1 MILSVD
7 GRTYRGE
14 ALDVHGVDPRAVAR
28 AIDADAADRSDDP
41 SVVVRG
47 PSPGPVIDR
56 VGVLSG
62 ETTIQLRATLAA
74 AARSRGREAPQ
85 DETLS
90 NLRAEISALDPPEV
104 DRRSARKALAEA
116 GDVEAELHERV
127 AELRGRVDA
136 LEERGEEADDARR
149 RLREAAA
156 ELTDARTERI
166 AAEERLDR
174 LDRQVRNAREKR
186 ERRLR
191 LEDRRDNRKRD
202 ARAHLAGVVWE
213 RFREALA
220 SVPGEATVGDEPGTY
235 EGDDLTAALA
245 AVRIAA
251 TESPVV
257 LACGRFPDARTAS
270 ECLGTPVIRVSEPD
284 AGW

>member
-14 ALDVHGVDPRAVAR
+14 ALDVHGVDPGVVAR
-28 AIDADAADRSDDP
+28 AIDSEGPDRRDDP
-41 SVVVRG
+41 SIVVRG
-47 PSPGPVIDR
+47 PSSGPVVGR

-62 ETTIQLRATLAA
+62 ETTIRLRATLAA

-90 NLRAEISALDPPEV
+90 NLRAELSALDPPEV

-116 GDVEAELHERV
+116 GDVEDELHERV
-127 AELRGRVDA
+127 AELRGRVDT
-136 LEERGEEADDARR
+136 LEQRGEEADDARR

-156 ELTDARTERI
+156 ELTEARTERI

-174 LDRQVRNAREKR
+174 LDRQARKSRDRR

-191 LEDRRDNRKRD
+191 LEDRVDNLRRD
-202 ARAHLAGVVWE
+202 AREHLAGEVWE
-213 RFREALA
+213 PFRDALA
-220 SVPGEATVGDEPGTY
+220 SVPGEATAGAGPGTY

-245 AVRIAA
+245 VVRIAA
-251 TESPVV
+251 TGSPVV

-270 ECLGTPVIRVSEPD
+270 ECLGTPVVRIH
-284 AGW
+284 